1 MQMSKMTEIKLTDYS
16 PKVLEQMEEQVLLG
30 LELIGQEAEG
40 NAKDECPLDTGL
52 LRNSI
57 AHALAGEQP
66 SIGKNHKGTAKKA
79 ITYKADKP
87 DKNGVVRSGTYT
99 GKTPKKQGEHSVY
112 IGSNVEYAVDVEFN
126 ATKKHDTGKAHF
138 LKDAATT
145 HTDQYKEIMKLALKG
160 KTSI

>member
-1 MQMSKMTEIKLTDYS
+1 MSKMTEIKLTDYS
-16 PKVLEQMEEQVLLG
+16 PEVLKQMEEQVLLG

-40 NAKDECPLDTGL
+40 NAKGECPVDTGL

-66 SIGKNHKGTAKKA
+66 SIGKSYKR
-79 ITYKADKP
+79 TYKADKP

>member
-1 MQMSKMTEIKLTDYS
+1 MAKMTEIKLTDYS
-16 PKVLEQMEEQVLLG
+16 PEVLKQMEEQVLLG
-30 LELIGQEAEG
+30 LELVGQEAEG
-40 NAKDECPLDTGL
+40 NAKGECPVDTGL

-66 SIGKNHKGTAKKA
+66 SIGKSYKGTAKKA
-79 ITYKADKP
+79 RTYKADKP

-99 GKTPKKQGEHSVY
+99 RKTPKKQGEHSVY

>member
-1 MQMSKMTEIKLTDYS
+1 MQMAKMTEIKLTDYS

-40 NAKDECPLDTGL
+40 NAKGECPLDTGL

-57 AHALAGEQP
+57 THALAG
-66 SIGKNHKGTAKKA
+66 KA
-79 ITYKADKP
+79 PATKSYKADKP

-138 LKDAATT
+138 LKDAATL

>member
-1 MQMSKMTEIKLTDYS
+1 M
-16 PKVLEQMEEQVLLG
+16 
-30 LELIGQEAEG
+30 
-40 NAKDECPLDTGL
+40 

-66 SIGKNHKGTAKKA
+66 SIGKSYKGTAKKA
-79 ITYKADKP
+79 RTYKADKP

-99 GKTPKKQGEHSVY
+99 RKTPKKQGEHSVY

>member
-1 MQMSKMTEIKLTDYS
+1 MAKMTEIKLTDYS
-16 PKVLEQMEEQVLLG
+16 PEVLKQMEEQVLLG

-40 NAKDECPLDTGL
+40 NAKGECPVDTGL

-57 AHALAGEQP
+57 THALAG
-66 SIGKNHKGTAKKA
+66 KA
-79 ITYKADKP
+79 PATKSYKADKP
-87 DKNGVVRSGTYT
+87 DKNGVTKSGTYK
-99 GKTPKKQGEHSVY
+99 GKTPKQGNEHSVY

-160 KTSI
+160 ETTV

>member
-1 MQMSKMTEIKLTDYS
+1 MAKMTEIKLTDYS

-40 NAKDECPLDTGL
+40 NAKGECPVDTGL

-66 SIGKNHKGTAKKA
+66 SIGKNYKGTARKA
-79 ITYKADKP
+79 RAYKADKP

>member
-1 MQMSKMTEIKLTDYS
+1 MSKMTEVKLTDYS
-16 PKVLEQMEEQVLLG
+16 SKVLEQMEEQVLLG
-30 LELIGQEAEG
+30 LELVGQEAEG
-40 NAKDECPLDTGL
+40 NAKGECPVDTGL

-66 SIGKNHKGTAKKA
+66 SIGKSYKR
-79 ITYKADKP
+79 TYKADKP

-126 ATKKHDTGKAHF
+126 ATKKHNTGKAHF

>member
-1 MQMSKMTEIKLTDYS
+1 MAKMTEVKLTDYS
-16 PKVLEQMEEQVLLG
+16 PEVLKQMEEQVLLG

-40 NAKDECPLDTGL
+40 NAKGECPVDTGL

-66 SIGKNHKGTAKKA
+66 SIGKSYKGTNKKA
-79 ITYKADKP
+79 RTYKADKP